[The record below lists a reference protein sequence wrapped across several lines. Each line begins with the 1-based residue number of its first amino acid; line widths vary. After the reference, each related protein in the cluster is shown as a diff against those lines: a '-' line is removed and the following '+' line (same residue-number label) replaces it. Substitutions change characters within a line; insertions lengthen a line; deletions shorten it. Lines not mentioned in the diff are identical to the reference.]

1 MITKLKIEDVP
12 SISSMTRYYDGEL
25 FFADNIS
32 SVPNLMRMFQ
42 VRFIA
47 FMICMEGELE
57 LKLNGNTHLI
67 RRYDALFV
75 EDATVVD
82 LVRHSDD
89 FSCKIFASTPD
100 AAFSFINKS
109 LFETALKIQ
118 ENPVIHFTDDEISL
132 MHKYY
137 ELADYKLNHP
147 DTSNKDAIRLI
158 VRAYAFDLLSCVSRH
173 LNVDDEAILRQGDKL
188 YRRFL
193 LMVNDENNLVRSV
206 KWFADALCVSPKY
219 LTAICRQRSNKTAS
233 ELIAMGMVG
242 RIKQLLLYSDL
253 SIKEISARLSF
264 TNLSFFGKYVKK
276 HLGQSPNTYRRTNG
290 YGR

>member
-57 LKLNGNTHLI
+57 LKLNGNTYLI
-67 RRYDALFV
+67 QRYDALFV

-137 ELADYKLNHP
+137 ELADYNLNHP

-193 LMVNDENNLVRSV
+193 LIVNDENNLVRSV

-233 ELIAMGMVG
+233 ELIAMGIVG
-242 RIKQLLLYSDL
+242 IYVGKIFTEVKRRPLYHIADIL
-253 SIKEISARLSF
+253 E
-264 TNLSFFGKYVKK
+264 
-276 HLGQSPNTYRRTNG
+276 
-290 YGR
+290 